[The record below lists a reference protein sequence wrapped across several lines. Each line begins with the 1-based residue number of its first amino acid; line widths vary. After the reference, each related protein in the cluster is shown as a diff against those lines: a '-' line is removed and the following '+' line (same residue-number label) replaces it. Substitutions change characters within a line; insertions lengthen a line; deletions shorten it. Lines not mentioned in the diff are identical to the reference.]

1 MSTTDSQTS
10 QNVQISIPNVSF
22 NEKERS
28 LGKRV
33 LRRSCLFIIGCVIG
47 AAITCAVFVFFDPRG
62 NDASTLGK
70 LLDSQTDAH
79 AHTMNCSLPSRNVV
93 SEEKE
98 SPKSIVSNSNQQTSQ
113 NSGGRGYQSN
123 VFQSIHGPCDNVPV
137 KQFGKDLCTSQPCM
151 ESACDLATSIN
162 MSVDPC
168 ENFYEFAC
176 QGWLSKNVRP
186 SYSPKWIEFSK
197 MEKSTSDTI
206 IGMLNEPEKPD
217 DMPAYKLA
225 KSFFKKCS
233 DVDELDRVGLQPL
246 WDILEKYGG
255 WPMLYEEGKWNSSN
269 FDWMKSM
276 ADLKK
281 FFGTSA
287 ILDLEINPNQY
298 NSTIKYNTILVQQPS
313 LFIARPYLMDHENYS
328 TAVVAYRDFIT
339 SVAKEL
345 LKFSGTQNINETYLK
360 EQASEVIDFESV
372 LANLTRDAVGV
383 LYDRR
388 NHRGTTKLNFLQ
400 QAFDNYTTEN
410 ATNLVHFPTLLNNL
424 YANTGVNISED
435 ELISLS
441 DINYMGGIFGILA
454 LTPESLLANYLHFR
468 MAAVIVSYTTK
479 PMRNYVSEFHNK
491 MYGISDTNA
500 RHLYRAYTCSAT
512 AQEIFPMPIGFEYL
526 KRYKGNAN
534 LDLKEVKDMFE
545 NIRGSFRELLYNAE
559 WMNGTVR
566 NTSLD
571 KLEKIV
577 PCLGYPDWITN
588 VSKIQLEFDGLIL
601 NQTIYFNQL
610 LAVNA
615 WLTERNLKTLRKSL
629 DPGCKWL
636 KFPGHAGPYYDH
648 KMMRL
653 LHLLDIPLGVINKPF
668 FDRQRPLS
676 LNYGSL
682 GTIIGHEIT
691 HGFTIPS
698 PGWTEESNGELSAIG
713 KCLINQYDQYH
724 IKELQDQQIYLN
736 GKLTFMENFPDSAGL
751 LESYKAYKLASSKG
765 QGIDKKLPGLD
776 KFTPEQLYFLG
787 FASNWCAEITKESL
801 REQILTDY
809 HSPEKYRAIGTLR
822 NSKEFAEAWSCPVGS
837 FMNPSPT
844 DQEKCSVF

>member
-1 MSTTDSQTS
+1 MATADSQS
-10 QNVQISIPNVSF
+10 VQISISNGTS
-22 NEKERS
+22 NGKKRS
-28 LGKRV
+28 LGKRF
-33 LRRSCLFIIGCVIG
+33 LRRAGLFIIGCAIG
-47 AAITCAVFVFFDPRG
+47 AAIACAVFVFIDPRG

-79 AHTMNCSLPSRNVV
+79 TMNRSPPSRNAL
-93 SEEKE
+93 SEQ
-98 SPKSIVSNSNQQTSQ
+98 SPRSIVSNNNQQTSQ
-113 NSGGRGYQSN
+113 NSGGRVYQSN
-123 VFQSIHGPCDNVPV
+123 VFQSIPGPCDNVPV

-151 ESACDLATSIN
+151 ESACDLATSVNI
-162 MSVDPC
+162 SVDPC

-186 SYSPKWIEFSK
+186 SYSSKWSVFSR

-287 ILDLEINPNQY
+287 ILDINSNQ
-298 NSTIKYNTILVQQPS
+298 NTNTIKYNTIHVQQPS

-339 SVAKEL
+339 SIAREF
-345 LKFSGTQNINETYLK
+345 LKFRGTKNINETYLK
-360 EQASEVIDFESV
+360 EQASEVIAFESV
-372 LANLTRDAVGV
+372 VANLTRDAVGV
-383 LYDRR
+383 QYDLR
-388 NHRGTTKLNFLQ
+388 NHSATVTLKFLQ
-400 QAFDNYTTEN
+400 QVFDNYTTEN

-424 YANTGVNISED
+424 YANTGVNISDD
-435 ELISLS
+435 ELISVS
-441 DINYMGGIFGILA
+441 DVHYMGGIFEILA
-454 LTPESLLANYLHFR
+454 ATPESLLANYLHFR
-468 MAAVIVSYTTK
+468 MAAWIVSGTTK
-479 PMRNYVSEFHNK
+479 PMRNYVSEFYNK

-500 RHLYRAYTCSAT
+500 RVYTCSAS
-512 AQEIFPMPIGFEYL
+512 AQEKFPMPIGIEYL
-526 KRYKGNAN
+526 KRYKGNATV
-534 LDLKEVKDMFE
+534 DVKEVKDMFE
-545 NIRGSFRELLYNAE
+545 TIRGSFRELLYNAE
-559 WMNGTVR
+559 WMNETVR

-571 KLEKIV
+571 KLEKIR

-588 VSKIQLEFDGLIL
+588 VSKIQSEFEGLIL
-601 NQTIYFNQL
+601 NQTTYFEQL
-610 LAVNA
+610 LTVRA
-615 WLTERNLKTLRKSL
+615 WLTEQKLKTLRKPF
-629 DPGCKWL
+629 DAGCKWSQ
-636 KFPGHAGPYYDH
+636 FPGHIGAYYDI
-648 KMMRL
+648 KRKSVN
-653 LHLLDIPLGVINKPF
+653 IPLGVINKPF

-691 HGFTIPS
+691 HGFTIP
-698 PGWTEESNGELSAIG
+698 GWTEESNGEFSAIG
-713 KCLINQYDQYH
+713 ECLINQYDQYN

-736 GKLTFMENFPDSAGL
+736 GKLTLDENFPDNGGL

-765 QGIDKKLPGLD
+765 QGNDKKLPGLD

-787 FASNWCAEITKESL
+787 FASNWCAASTKESL
-801 REQILTDY
+801 REQILTDH
-809 HSPEKYRAIGTLR
+809 HSPGKYRVLGTLR